1 MKLYYKCLTFHWDDQ
16 QYISPPHTHTPT
28 TASSSAEATPF
39 CCIILAVTIWK
50 EETQRSGNT
59 MRKTTTAHVIL
70 FMLTV
75 CTVLSTLKK
84 IKKKNQITKIRYLR
98 QSSKCTYYN
107 VITISPTTCM
117 LLHWHLRDKYC
128 VWQYQAN
135 LVVWKLEPSAIT
147 QHSLNEQR
155 GATVLAA
162 NIVILK

>member
-1 MKLYYKCLTFHWDDQ
+1 MTNSIYP
-16 QYISPPHTHTPT
+16 PPHTHTPT

-84 IKKKNQITKIRYLR
+84 KSKKKNQITKIRYLR